1 MEEPGGAIASASAD
15 ALNHSTHVIEPVV
28 AVRHVLVAIVGDLV
42 ALRLLRRSSASTSSW
57 CELCRCLL
65 CDGKEVVFIFIITDH
80 DRRSLLPGSGLRRC
94 FGWSLGGN
102 LCSSLLGSTRGG
114 WPAVNL
120 RRSCG
125 GPGVQPL
132 ESTVQSQLLRSSR
145 LNDRLLLNAVNHG
158 EVII

>member
-28 AVRHVLVAIVGDLV
+28 AVRHVFITVVGDFV
-42 ALRLLRRSSASTSSW
+42 ALRLLRGSSASTSSW
-57 CELCRCLL
+57 CGLCRCLL
-65 CDGKEVVFIFIITDH
+65 CDGKEVVFIFIIADH

-102 LCSSLLGSTRGG
+102 LCSSLLGGGTRGSR
-114 WPAVNL
+114 PAVNL

-125 GPGVQPL
+125 
-132 ESTVQSQLLRSSR
+132 RS
-145 LNDRLLLNAVNHG
+145 
-158 EVII
+158 